1 VSQEN
6 KQLKW
11 IIISMVII
19 SMVQILVSF
28 VYGVFV
34 VATFGIGLVLIFLVK
49 PFAYF
54 VGGMITG
61 IISPGM
67 PILEP
72 ALGAALITLLGAL
85 WDFRYFSG
93 LKFFFLLVVTAVA
106 FVLSM
111 IGTRVGEKIQHNL

>member
-1 VSQEN
+1 
-6 KQLKW
+6 
-11 IIISMVII
+11 MVII